1 MKARKSWAMAYCGMA
16 AALSVALMLLGAVI
30 PIAMFIAPAVAGF
43 LVATICVEC
52 GMQLALTAYA
62 AVSLL
67 ALLFVVMPSVQSFY
81 QILSQLTVLLYL
93 IMYMLMFSAA
103 IVLRYKMKDLA
114 RPFRLGKGNGL
125 MWLLGCMGFCGA
137 LLAFILSFIPPS
149 QISTGSNT
157 VWFSVLVIGCI
168 VVVGAPFLIYAA
180 RKPSWR
186 NPQAQFEPFH
196 WEQAAQTPA
205 NIAAAN
211 AAGTNAAAKPADGRK

>member
-1 MKARKSWAMAYCGMA
+1 MSYQEGF
-16 AALSVALMLLGAVI
+16 SGA
-30 PIAMFIAPAVAGF
+30 F
-43 LVATICVEC
+43 VE
-52 GMQLALTAYA
+52 
-62 AVSLL
+62 
-67 ALLFVVMPSVQSFY
+67 
-81 QILSQLTVLLYL
+81 
-93 IMYMLMFSAA
+93 A
-103 IVLRYKMKDLA
+103 IS
-114 RPFRLGKGNGL
+114 LGKPFVSTDVGGAKELSCNGKF
-125 MWLLGCMGFCGA
+125 GKIITSDEEAVEAIIGFCGA

>member
-1 MKARKSWAMAYCGMA
+1 VVTSYRTNVSSSSDDGGYLASSPEGNKNGVQRNILLIQA
-16 AALSVALMLLGAVI
+16 ASV
-30 PIAMFIAPAVAGF
+30 
-43 LVATICVEC
+43 T
-52 GMQLALTAYA
+52 
-62 AVSLL
+62 LL

-81 QILSQLTVLLYL
+81 PDPLAAHRTALPDHVHADVLGGDR
-93 IMYMLMFSAA
+93 AA
-103 IVLRYKMKDLA
+103 LQDEDLA